1 MTYSDLEHISTVAG
15 KTGKY
20 GRQVEWM
27 EAALEVAR
35 RDKIGEKEVRRIGKL
50 VKKLMKQH
58 DNFIMEVSLIIIK
71 NLGMVT

>member
-1 MTYSDLEHISTVAG
+1 
-15 KTGKY
+15 
-20 GRQVEWM
+20 M